1 MLANSH
7 TFNHFDD
14 SENFPWG
21 LSFID
26 SAVMLHLEHLGMT
39 MYIHTY
45 IYGQIDIPPLHFNQP
60 SDGFILII
68 Y

>member
-14 SENFPWG
+14 SEKFPRG

-26 SAVMLHLEHLGMT
+26 SAVMWDLEHLGMT

-45 IYGQIDIPPLHFNQP
+45 IYAHIDIPPLHFNQP
-60 SDGFILII
+60 SDGFILIT